1 MHSPSIKE
9 ERRKK
14 TMRVAKENKGQDGG
28 ERSKKTEKPQR
39 SGREGISCEQHPR
52 IRWKLGRNEF

>member
-1 MHSPSIKE
+1 MPSPSIKE

-14 TMRVAKENKGQDGG
+14 TMREAKENKGQDGG

-39 SGREGISCEQHPR
+39 SGREGI
-52 IRWKLGRNEF
+52 KLWAASKDQVETWME